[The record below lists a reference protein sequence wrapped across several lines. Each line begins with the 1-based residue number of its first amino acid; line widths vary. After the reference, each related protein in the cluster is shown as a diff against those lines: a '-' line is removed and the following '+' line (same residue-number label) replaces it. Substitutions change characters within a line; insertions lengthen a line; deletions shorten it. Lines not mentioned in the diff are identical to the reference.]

1 MTNENQTSKQTVS
14 PERKDAQILI
24 ANQLLARTNLAEALA
39 QVSLNALIQL
49 TQNKAMEQAENQV
62 GSMNDEEV
70 KELLET
76 AKKQQEEAQNAAQ
89 QAVDQVSN
97 EPASTNQ

>member
-1 MTNENQTSKQTVS
+1 MTNENQTEKQTVS
-14 PERKDAQILI
+14 PERKDAQILV
-24 ANQLLARTNLAEALA
+24 ANQLLSRTNLAEALA

-49 TQNKAMEQAENQV
+49 TQNKAMEQAEQQLEA
-62 GSMNDEEV
+62 MTDEEV
-70 KELLET
+70 SEFLEN

-97 EPASTNQ
+97 EPASTN

>member
-1 MTNENQTSKQTVS
+1 MTDEQKQTQNLS
-14 PERKDAQILI
+14 PERNDAQILV
-24 ANQLLARTNLAEALA
+24 ANQLLSRTNLAEALA

-49 TQNKAMEQAENQV
+49 TQNKAMEQAKQQLEA
-62 GSMNDEEV
+62 MTDEEV
-70 KELLET
+70 AEFLEN

-97 EPASTNQ
+97 EPASIN

>member
-1 MTNENQTSKQTVS
+1 MTDEQKQTQNLS
-14 PERKDAQILI
+14 PERKDAEII
-24 ANQLLARTNLAEALA
+24 VANQLLARTNLAEALA

-49 TQNKAMEQAENQV
+49 TQNKAMEQAKQQLEA
-62 GSMNDEEV
+62 MTDEEV
-70 KELLET
+70 AEFLEN

-97 EPASTNQ
+97 EPASIN

>member
-1 MTNENQTSKQTVS
+1 MTNENQTEKQTVS
-14 PERKDAQILI
+14 PERKDAQVLV
-24 ANQLLARTNLAEALA
+24 ANQLLSRTNLAEALA

-49 TQNKAMEQAENQV
+49 TQNKAMEQAESQV
-62 GSMNDEEV
+62 ESMNDEEV

-76 AKKQQEEAQNAAQ
+76 AKKQHQEAQNAAQ

-97 EPASTNQ
+97 EPASTN

>member
-1 MTNENQTSKQTVS
+1 MTNETNQTEKQTVS
-14 PERKDAQILI
+14 PERQDAKILV
-24 ANQLLARTNLAEALA
+24 ANQLLSRTNLAEALA

-49 TQNKAMEQAENQV
+49 TQNKAMDQAEQQLEA
-62 GSMNDEEV
+62 MTDEEV
-70 KELLET
+70 SEFLEN

-97 EPASTNQ
+97 EPASTN

>member
-1 MTNENQTSKQTVS
+1 MTNENQTEKQTVS
-14 PERKDAQILI
+14 PERKDAQVLV
-24 ANQLLARTNLAEALA
+24 ANQLLSRTNLAEALA

-49 TQNKAMEQAENQV
+49 TQNKAMEQAESQV
-62 GSMNDEEV
+62 ESMNDEEV

-76 AKKQQEEAQNAAQ
+76 AKKQHQEAQKTAQ

-97 EPASTNQ
+97 EPASTN

>member
-1 MTNENQTSKQTVS
+1 MTDEQKQTQNLS
-14 PERKDAQILI
+14 PERNDAQILV
-24 ANQLLARTNLAEALA
+24 ANQLLSRTNLAEALA

-49 TQNKAMEQAENQV
+49 TQNKAMEQAKQQLEA
-62 GSMNDEEV
+62 MTDEEV
-70 KELLET
+70 AEFLEN

-97 EPASTNQ
+97 EPASTN